1 MILNIPLQI
10 DEANIEQMV
19 KKEYDNKVIEAVV
32 NRLEEGLAKNQ
43 VGWSRA
49 EKASNGLVYLMERT
63 ADDFLEKY
71 RDKIIDVTADRL
83 VERLR
88 RTKAVKEMVNG
99 VKEKEDGADKQTG
112 GD

>member
-49 EKASNGLVYLMERT
+49 ERASNGLVYLMERE
-63 ADDFLEKY
+63 ADGFLEKY
-71 RDKIIDVTADRL
+71 HDKIIDVAADRL
-83 VERLR
+83 VERLW

-99 VKEKEDGADKQTG
+99 VKEKGDGTDR
-112 GD
+112 